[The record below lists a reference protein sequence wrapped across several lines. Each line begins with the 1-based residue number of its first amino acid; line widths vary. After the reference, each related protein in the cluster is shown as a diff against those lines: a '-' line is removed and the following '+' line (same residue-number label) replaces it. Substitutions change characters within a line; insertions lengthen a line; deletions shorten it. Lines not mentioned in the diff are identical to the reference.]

1 MKMTV
6 SVVVAGNKRE
16 VECSTTQQEG
26 LNTSRDLQE
35 PSHRTADDLHN
46 SSTVCSSPIF
56 GEVGTD

>member
-1 MKMTV
+1 MTM
-6 SVVVAGNKRE
+6 SVVVVGKKLE

-26 LNTSRDLQE
+26 VNTSPDLQE

-46 SSTVCSSPIF
+46 SCTVCSSPIF